1 MPKVSVLTAVYNTA
15 KFLHQ
20 CLESLSVQTLSD
32 CEFICIDDCSTDN
45 SLDILNE
52 YAVEDSRFKVIHL
65 EENQGQAV
73 ARNKGLELAT
83 GEYITMLDSDDWYAP
98 DTLEK
103 AYKALKDNQDADCV
117 MLRLMQWYDKDNVV
131 PFPNKVAEDVV
142 MSGEEA
148 FRLSLDW
155 SIHGLYLVRASIHK
169 QYPYDTAT
177 RLYSDDNTTR
187 LHYLHSNKV
196 VQCSGE
202 YFYRKHSESMTNAC
216 SIRRFDYL
224 EANYSM
230 KQQLI
235 GEKVDEKVLTFY
247 ENHRWLN
254 LIAYYRYY
262 KAYEEQFSRK
272 EKAEIYLRIN
282 TMLKTIEKE
291 RIYLTL
297 KLKPWYYPY
306 HSFRLFV
313 FWQKIRSL
321 AKGSWLR

>member
-1 MPKVSVLTAVYNTA
+1 
-15 KFLHQ
+15 
-20 CLESLSVQTLSD
+20 
-32 CEFICIDDCSTDN
+32 
-45 SLDILNE
+45 
-52 YAVEDSRFKVIHL
+52 
-65 EENQGQAV
+65 
-73 ARNKGLELAT
+73 
-83 GEYITMLDSDDWYAP
+83 
-98 DTLEK
+98 
-103 AYKALKDNQDADCV
+103 
-117 MLRLMQWYDKDNVV
+117 
-131 PFPNKVAEDVV
+131 
-142 MSGEEA
+142 
-148 FRLSLDW
+148 
-155 SIHGLYLVRASIHK
+155 
-169 QYPYDTAT
+169 
-177 RLYSDDNTTR
+177 
-187 LHYLHSNKV
+187 
-196 VQCSGE
+196 
-202 YFYRKHSESMTNAC
+202 
-216 SIRRFDYL
+216 
-224 EANYSM
+224 M

-313 FWQKIRSL
+313 FWQKLRSL